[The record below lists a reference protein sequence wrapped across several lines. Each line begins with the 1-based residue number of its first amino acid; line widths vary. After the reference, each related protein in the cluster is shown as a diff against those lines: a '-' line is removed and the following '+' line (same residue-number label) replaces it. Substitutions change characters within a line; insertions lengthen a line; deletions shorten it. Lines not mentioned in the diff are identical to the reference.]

1 MTFSY
6 AVSDGIAAPV
16 ATTASLDIT
25 PVNDA
30 PVVANAIADQGA
42 TQGSPFTFPFAGN
55 TFNDVD
61 TGDTLNYAATLSN
74 GSPLP
79 SWLSFDAATRTFSGT
94 PANGDVGSI
103 AVKVTATDG
112 GNASVSDIFN
122 ITVGN
127 TNNAPVNTVP
137 ASALTVNED
146 VPLGFAGAI
155 SVHDVDGNLASTQLS
170 VLSGALTVNLA
181 SGATISSGANGS
193 GTLTLSGSETQINAA
208 LATLTY
214 QGGPNFNGDDTLTV
228 LSTDSGALTD
238 SDTVQIHVTP
248 VDDAPV
254 ASPVTLAA
262 IAEDSGPRLIT
273 QAELLANASD
283 VDGPFPLT
291 AVNLAISSG
300 SGTLTNNNDG
310 TWTYHPA
317 LNDDTAVTFSYAVS
331 DGIAAPV
338 ATTASLDITP
348 VNDAPVAANTHGP
361 YSATEQVALSLKNSG
376 LLISD
381 ADAGG
386 GPVTVTLSVGE
397 GTLTVAAGGSG
408 AVVSNSGT
416 SSVTI
421 NGTVA
426 QINALLNS
434 DATSTVSYLDSN
446 DAPGPSTTLSL
457 SVNDNGNTGSGGALP
472 SNIATATINIAAVN
486 DAPVISGV
494 PASASASEN
503 TPVTLVAPSGLVADV
518 DAIASDILLA
528 TLKVSNG
535 TLAPAGSVAG
545 VTIVNG
551 LDGSNGTLQFTGTQA
566 AITQAIKTGVIYTPT
581 ANFVGLDPL
590 KITVD
595 DQGHSGTGGAQ
606 QATATIDITVAN
618 DQAPVVTAGNT
629 IGYVEQAPAIAVDNA
644 LGVSDADTASLAGA
658 TVTISSGF
666 QSGDTLTI
674 NGTTTGVIV
683 NGANTINYS
692 YDSGTHRMSLS
703 GGDTVAH
710 YQAALRLVA
719 FSNTTNDDPTA
730 GGTVNSRTL
739 SWVANDGTLDSSIA
753 TTTINMA
760 AVNDAPVAANTHGPY
775 SATEQ
780 VALSL
785 KNSGLLISDADA
797 GGGPVTVTLSVGE
810 GTLTVA
816 AGGSGAVVSNS
827 GTSSVTINGTVA
839 QINAL
844 LNSDAT
850 STVSYLDSSDA
861 PGPSTTLSLSVN
873 DNGNTGSGGALP
885 SNIATATI
893 NIAAVNDAPV
903 AANTHGPYS
912 ATEQVALSL
921 KNSGLLISDADA
933 GGGPVTVTLSVGEG
947 TLTVAAGGSGAVVS
961 NNGTS
966 SVTINGTVAQ
976 INALLN
982 SDATSTVSY
991 LDSSDAP
998 GPSTTLSLSVNDN
1011 GNTGSGGA
1019 LPSNIA
1025 TATIN
1030 IAAVNDAPVLNSAAT
1045 PVLAAENEGAGA
1057 PVGAVGTLVSS
1068 LVDLNPPVGGLNNVT
1083 DADSGAATGI
1093 ALTATSTTNGSWWYS
1108 LDSGAHWTDVNAG
1121 SAVSNTNALL
1131 LAADAGTRIYFQPNA
1146 NFSGPISAAITF
1158 RAWDQS
1164 SGAAGTKAST
1174 ATNGGTTVFSSATD
1188 TADITINAVDH
1199 APVIQAPDILTRV
1212 SVPGAVL
1219 AGTVPGTDSLAT
1231 HAIAPDMNGEGRYV
1245 VFFSTENIPTQ
1256 GDNNGLLAGDVFLY
1270 DRLSGATTTLTD
1282 AQHIPLGLRET
1293 GERFSGFAISGD
1305 GNFVVFSGTY
1315 TVNGQFGPQ
1324 DVSKVY
1330 LYDRNADK
1338 VTLLT
1343 NSMTHATITAES
1355 NAQINGNGALIA
1367 LVRNATDGQH
1377 VSVYKSDGTL
1387 IRDVTAANSVIPDTL
1402 DHFQQAA
1409 ISNDGNYVS
1418 FWAYAQDANFNPTG
1432 LATLYVLDR
1441 QGNSITAVGQTTAA
1455 HDLWLG
1461 SLSRDGNR
1469 IVFQSDQNLEFK
1481 PE

>member
-1 MTFSY
+1 M
-6 AVSDGIAAPV
+6 
-16 ATTASLDIT
+16 
-25 PVNDA
+25 
-30 PVVANAIADQGA
+30 
-42 TQGSPFTFPFAGN
+42 
-55 TFNDVD
+55 
-61 TGDTLNYAATLSN
+61 
-74 GSPLP
+74 
-79 SWLSFDAATRTFSGT
+79 
-94 PANGDVGSI
+94 
-103 AVKVTATDG
+103 
-112 GNASVSDIFN
+112 
-122 ITVGN
+122 
-127 TNNAPVNTVP
+127 
-137 ASALTVNED
+137 
-146 VPLGFAGAI
+146 
-155 SVHDVDGNLASTQLS
+155 
-170 VLSGALTVNLA
+170 
-181 SGATISSGANGS
+181 
-193 GTLTLSGSETQINAA
+193 
-208 LATLTY
+208 
-214 QGGPNFNGDDTLTV
+214 
-228 LSTDSGALTD
+228 
-238 SDTVQIHVTP
+238 
-248 VDDAPV
+248 
-254 ASPVTLAA
+254 
-262 IAEDSGPRLIT
+262 
-273 QAELLANASD
+273 
-283 VDGPFPLT
+283 
-291 AVNLAISSG
+291 
-300 SGTLTNNNDG
+300 
-310 TWTYHPA
+310 
-317 LNDDTAVTFSYAVS
+317 
-331 DGIAAPV
+331 
-338 ATTASLDITP
+338 
-348 VNDAPVAANTHGP
+348 
-361 YSATEQVALSLKNSG
+361 
-376 LLISD
+376 
-381 ADAGG
+381 
-386 GPVTVTLSVGE
+386 
-397 GTLTVAAGGSG
+397 
-408 AVVSNSGT
+408 
-416 SSVTI
+416 
-421 NGTVA
+421 
-426 QINALLNS
+426 
-434 DATSTVSYLDSN
+434 
-446 DAPGPSTTLSL
+446 
-457 SVNDNGNTGSGGALP
+457 
-472 SNIATATINIAAVN
+472 N

-535 TLAPAGSVAG
+535 TLAPAGSVAE

-629 IGYVEQAPAIAVDNA
+629 IGYVEQASAIAVDNA

-753 TTTINMA
+753 TTTVNLS

-785 KNSGLLISDADA
+785 KNTGLLISDADA

-816 AGGSGAVVSNS
+816 AGTSGAVVSNS
-827 GTSSVTINGTVA
+827 GTSSVTINGSVA

-844 LNSDAT
+844 LNT
-850 STVSYLDSSDA
+850 
-861 PGPSTTLSLSVN
+861 N
-873 DNGNTGSGGALP
+873 
-885 SNIATATI
+885 
-893 NIAAVNDAPV
+893 
-903 AANTHGPYS
+903 
-912 ATEQVALSL
+912 
-921 KNSGLLISDADA
+921 
-933 GGGPVTVTLSVGEG
+933 
-947 TLTVAAGGSGAVVS
+947 
-961 NNGTS
+961 
-966 SVTINGTVAQ
+966 
-976 INALLN
+976 
-982 SDATSTVSY
+982 ATSTVSY

-1158 RAWDQS
+1158 HAWDQS

-1174 ATNGGTTVFSSATD
+1174 TTNGGTTAFSSATD

-1212 SVPGAVL
+1212 PVPSAVL
-1219 AGTVPGTDSLAT
+1219 AGAVPGTDSLAT

-1245 VFFSTENIPTQ
+1245 VFFSTENVPTE
-1256 GDNNGLLAGDVFLY
+1256 GDNNGLLTGDVFLY

-1293 GERFSGFAISGD
+1293 GERFSGFTISGD

-1315 TVNGQFGPQ
+1315 TVDGQFGPQ

-1343 NSMTHATITAES
+1343 DSVTHATITSES

-1441 QGNSITAVGQTTAA
+1441 QSNSITAVGTTTAE
-1455 HDLWLG
+1455 HDLWMG

-1469 IVFQSDQNLEFK
+1469 IVFQSDQNLDSSPNDSNGGNFDIFVYDRTLNATQRVSGGLGGALANGDSIRPSISSDGNFVTFASNASNLVPGDTNNQPDTFVKNLQTGVIERVSVAVDGTQGDGDSSLASAISGGGTGTFVAFGSAASNSRAGRHQRSGGYFR
-1481 PE
+1481 P

>member
-1 MTFSY
+1 M
-6 AVSDGIAAPV
+6 
-16 ATTASLDIT
+16 
-25 PVNDA
+25 
-30 PVVANAIADQGA
+30 
-42 TQGSPFTFPFAGN
+42 
-55 TFNDVD
+55 
-61 TGDTLNYAATLSN
+61 
-74 GSPLP
+74 
-79 SWLSFDAATRTFSGT
+79 
-94 PANGDVGSI
+94 
-103 AVKVTATDG
+103 
-112 GNASVSDIFN
+112 
-122 ITVGN
+122 
-127 TNNAPVNTVP
+127 
-137 ASALTVNED
+137 
-146 VPLGFAGAI
+146 
-155 SVHDVDGNLASTQLS
+155 
-170 VLSGALTVNLA
+170 
-181 SGATISSGANGS
+181 
-193 GTLTLSGSETQINAA
+193 
-208 LATLTY
+208 
-214 QGGPNFNGDDTLTV
+214 
-228 LSTDSGALTD
+228 
-238 SDTVQIHVTP
+238 
-248 VDDAPV
+248 
-254 ASPVTLAA
+254 
-262 IAEDSGPRLIT
+262 
-273 QAELLANASD
+273 
-283 VDGPFPLT
+283 
-291 AVNLAISSG
+291 
-300 SGTLTNNNDG
+300 
-310 TWTYHPA
+310 
-317 LNDDTAVTFSYAVS
+317 
-331 DGIAAPV
+331 
-338 ATTASLDITP
+338 
-348 VNDAPVAANTHGP
+348 
-361 YSATEQVALSLKNSG
+361 
-376 LLISD
+376 ISD

-397 GTLTVAAGGSG
+397 GTLTVAAGTSG

-426 QINALLNS
+426 QINALLNT
-434 DATSTVSYLDSN
+434 DATSTVSYLDSS

-629 IGYVEQAPAIAVDNA
+629 IGYVEQASAIAVDNA

-753 TTTINMA
+753 TTTVNLS

-816 AGGSGAVVSNS
+816 AGTSGAVVSNS
-827 GTSSVTINGTVA
+827 
-839 QINAL
+839 
-844 LNSDAT
+844 
-850 STVSYLDSSDA
+850 
-861 PGPSTTLSLSVN
+861 
-873 DNGNTGSGGALP
+873 
-885 SNIATATI
+885 
-893 NIAAVNDAPV
+893 
-903 AANTHGPYS
+903 
-912 ATEQVALSL
+912 
-921 KNSGLLISDADA
+921 
-933 GGGPVTVTLSVGEG
+933 
-947 TLTVAAGGSGAVVS
+947 
-961 NNGTS
+961 GTS

-1174 ATNGGTTVFSSATD
+1174 TTNGGTTAFSSATD

-1212 SVPGAVL
+1212 PVPSAVL
-1219 AGTVPGTDSLAT
+1219 AGAVPGTNSLAT

-1245 VFFSTENIPTQ
+1245 VFFSTENVPTE
-1256 GDNNGLLAGDVFLY
+1256 GDNNGLLTGDVFLY

-1293 GERFSGFAISGD
+1293 GERFSGFTISGD

-1315 TVNGQFGPQ
+1315 TVDGQFGPQ

-1343 NSMTHATITAES
+1343 DSVTHATITSES

-1387 IRDVTAANSVIPDTL
+1387 IRDVTAANSAFPTLWIISSRRRSAMTGTTSASGPMRRMPTSIQPALPRFMCSIARAIQSPRSEQRAPSTTSGWVRSAATAIASFSRAIKISIQARMIPT
-1402 DHFQQAA
+1402 AA
-1409 ISNDGNYVS
+1409 ISIFLSMTARSMRPSACPEDS
-1418 FWAYAQDANFNPTG
+1418 PALWRT
-1432 LATLYVLDR
+1432 ATAFAPASAR
-1441 QGNSITAVGQTTAA
+1441 MAIS
-1455 HDLWLG
+1455 
-1461 SLSRDGNR
+1461 
-1469 IVFQSDQNLEFK
+1469 
-1481 PE
+1481 

>member
-1 MTFSY
+1 MI
-6 AVSDGIAAPV
+6 SDADAGGGPV
-16 ATTASLDIT
+16 T
-25 PVNDA
+25 V
-30 PVVANAIADQGA
+30 
-42 TQGSPFTFPFAGN
+42 
-55 TFNDVD
+55 
-61 TGDTLNYAATLSN
+61 TLS
-74 GSPLP
+74 
-79 SWLSFDAATRTFSGT
+79 
-94 PANGDVGSI
+94 VG
-103 AVKVTATDG
+103 
-112 GNASVSDIFN
+112 
-122 ITVGN
+122 
-127 TNNAPVNTVP
+127 
-137 ASALTVNED
+137 E
-146 VPLGFAGAI
+146 
-155 SVHDVDGNLASTQLS
+155 
-170 VLSGALTVNLA
+170 
-181 SGATISSGANGS
+181 
-193 GTLTLSGSETQINAA
+193 GTLTVAAGGSGAVVSNSGTSSVTINGTVAQINA
-208 LATLTY
+208 LLNSDATSTVSYLDSSDAP
-214 QGGPNFNGDDTLTV
+214 GPSTTLSLSVNDNGNTG
-228 LSTDSGALTD
+228 SGGALP
-238 SDTVQIHVTP
+238 SN
-248 VDDAPV
+248 
-254 ASPVTLAA
+254 
-262 IAEDSGPRLIT
+262 IA
-273 QAELLANASD
+273 
-283 VDGPFPLT
+283 T
-291 AVNLAISSG
+291 ATIN
-300 SGTLTNNNDG
+300 
-310 TWTYHPA
+310 
-317 LNDDTAVTFSYAVS
+317 
-331 DGIAAPV
+331 IAA
-338 ATTASLDITP
+338 

-434 DATSTVSYLDSN
+434 DATSTVSYLDSS

-629 IGYVEQAPAIAVDNA
+629 IGYVEQASAIAVDNA

-753 TTTINMA
+753 TTTVNLS

-785 KNSGLLISDADA
+785 KNTGLLISDADA

-827 GTSSVTINGTVA
+827 GTSSVTISGTVA

-844 LNSDAT
+844 LNTDAT

-861 PGPSTTLSLSVN
+861 PGPSTT
-873 DNGNTGSGGALP
+873 
-885 SNIATATI
+885 
-893 NIAAVNDAPV
+893 
-903 AANTHGPYS
+903 
-912 ATEQVALSL
+912 
-921 KNSGLLISDADA
+921 
-933 GGGPVTVTLSVGEG
+933 
-947 TLTVAAGGSGAVVS
+947 
-961 NNGTS
+961 
-966 SVTINGTVAQ
+966 
-976 INALLN
+976 
-982 SDATSTVSY
+982 
-991 LDSSDAP
+991 
-998 GPSTTLSLSVNDN
+998 
-1011 GNTGSGGA
+1011 
-1019 LPSNIA
+1019 
-1025 TATIN
+1025 
-1030 IAAVNDAPVLNSAAT
+1030 
-1045 PVLAAENEGAGA
+1045 
-1057 PVGAVGTLVSS
+1057 
-1068 LVDLNPPVGGLNNVT
+1068 
-1083 DADSGAATGI
+1083 
-1093 ALTATSTTNGSWWYS
+1093 
-1108 LDSGAHWTDVNAG
+1108 
-1121 SAVSNTNALL
+1121 
-1131 LAADAGTRIYFQPNA
+1131 
-1146 NFSGPISAAITF
+1146 
-1158 RAWDQS
+1158 
-1164 SGAAGTKAST
+1164 
-1174 ATNGGTTVFSSATD
+1174 
-1188 TADITINAVDH
+1188 
-1199 APVIQAPDILTRV
+1199 
-1212 SVPGAVL
+1212 
-1219 AGTVPGTDSLAT
+1219 
-1231 HAIAPDMNGEGRYV
+1231 
-1245 VFFSTENIPTQ
+1245 
-1256 GDNNGLLAGDVFLY
+1256 
-1270 DRLSGATTTLTD
+1270 
-1282 AQHIPLGLRET
+1282 
-1293 GERFSGFAISGD
+1293 
-1305 GNFVVFSGTY
+1305 
-1315 TVNGQFGPQ
+1315 
-1324 DVSKVY
+1324 
-1330 LYDRNADK
+1330 
-1338 VTLLT
+1338 
-1343 NSMTHATITAES
+1343 
-1355 NAQINGNGALIA
+1355 
-1367 LVRNATDGQH
+1367 
-1377 VSVYKSDGTL
+1377 
-1387 IRDVTAANSVIPDTL
+1387 
-1402 DHFQQAA
+1402 
-1409 ISNDGNYVS
+1409 
-1418 FWAYAQDANFNPTG
+1418 
-1432 LATLYVLDR
+1432 
-1441 QGNSITAVGQTTAA
+1441 
-1455 HDLWLG
+1455 
-1461 SLSRDGNR
+1461 
-1469 IVFQSDQNLEFK
+1469 
-1481 PE
+1481 